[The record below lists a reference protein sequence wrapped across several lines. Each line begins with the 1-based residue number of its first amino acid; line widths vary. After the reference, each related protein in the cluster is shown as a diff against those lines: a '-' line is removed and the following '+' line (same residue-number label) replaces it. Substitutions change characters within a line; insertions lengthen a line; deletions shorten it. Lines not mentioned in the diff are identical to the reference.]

1 MPDEIITGLRIEV
14 AELRTDVK
22 HLTDT
27 IDLLRGD
34 FKEIKDQFDCVKS
47 ESDQRKT
54 LDKLIIV
61 ALTGGVSATVSWV
74 MSLRGGLNG

>member
-14 AELRTDVK
+14 AELRKDVI
-22 HLTDT
+22 HLTDSVEAMREELSQ
-27 IDLLRGD
+27 IR
-34 FKEIKDQFDCVKS
+34 S

-74 MSLRGGLNG
+74 MSLRGGA

>member
-1 MPDEIITGLRIEV
+1 MPDEIITCLRIEV
-14 AELRTDVK
+14 AELRKDVI
-22 HLTDT
+22 HLTDSVEAMREELSQ
-27 IDLLRGD
+27 IR
-34 FKEIKDQFDCVKS
+34 S

-74 MSLRGGLNG
+74 MSLRGV

>member
-1 MPDEIITGLRIEV
+1 MPDDYTGVLVEM
-14 AELRTDVK
+14 AELRKDVG
-22 HLTDT
+22 HLTEKVELMRD
-27 IDLLRGD
+27 D
-34 FKEIKDQFDCVKS
+34 FREMKDQFDCVKS

-74 MSLRGGLNG
+74 MSLRGV